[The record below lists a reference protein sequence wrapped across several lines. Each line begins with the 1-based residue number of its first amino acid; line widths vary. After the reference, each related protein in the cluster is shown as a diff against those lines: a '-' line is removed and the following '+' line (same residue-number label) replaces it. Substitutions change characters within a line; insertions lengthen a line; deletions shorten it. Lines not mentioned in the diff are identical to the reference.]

1 MAPQDLQE
9 CLQKIERRIQ
19 GEPVSYITNKKDFLN
34 YTFYIQEGV
43 LIPRPETELL
53 VEYVL
58 HWIEEEKMEKEIW
71 PLDLGC
77 GSGCIGVSLLKE
89 VFKMKVVAIDIS
101 DKAVETTTE
110 NAKNLEVSDK
120 IDILQKD
127 ADLLS
132 YKDFEFLKP
141 KGFSGLFDVVVSNPP
156 YIAKDDQLVEKNV
169 KKFEPHE
176 ALYCEESGLEK
187 ISKWTNLAGSIL
199 REKGLWI
206 FEIGASQGEAA
217 QKIVTECGFFEN
229 VQVAQ
234 DYAGYDRFVIATRK
248 SLLTNTSN

>member
-34 YTFYIQEGV
+34 YTFYVQEGV

-53 VEYVL
+53 VEYIL

-71 PLDLGC
+71 ALDIGC
-77 GSGCIGVSLLKE
+77 GSGCIGISLLKE

-101 DKAVETTTE
+101 DKAVETTRE

-127 ADLLS
+127 ADHLS
-132 YKDFEFLKP
+132 YKDFEFLKL

-169 KKFEPHE
+169 KKFEPQE
-176 ALYCEESGLEK
+176 ALYCEDSGLEK
-187 ISKWTNLAGSIL
+187 ISKWTNLGGSVL

-217 QKIVTECGFFEN
+217 KKIVTESGFFEN
-229 VQVAQ
+229 VQLAQ
-234 DYAGYDRFVIATRK
+234 DYAGYDRFVIATKK